1 LLIFSGDKVTIVT
14 THIENRTTPKGR
26 VRQADELLEMI
37 RPIRDL
43 LIVGRGYEYD
53 GGGWLSHQ
61 HKVDCTEKAERSCIL
76 GHKRNQVASRVEF
89 AMDIP
94 KFWSQKYEV
103 SRSPTGPESLYWR
116 PIRMRS
122 KQLT

>member
-1 LLIFSGDKVTIVT
+1 MRLVEWNIERGLELDAVKLLMTDKQGFLADLPGRQVTIVT
-14 THIENRTTPKGR
+14 THIENRTTPKGW

-61 HKVDCTEKAERSCIL
+61 RKVDCTEKLNDRASWAT
-76 GHKRNQVASRVEF
+76 KR
-89 AMDIP
+89 I
-94 KFWSQKYEV
+94 K
-103 SRSPTGPESLYWR
+103 
-116 PIRMRS
+116 
-122 KQLT
+122 

>member
-1 LLIFSGDKVTIVT
+1 MTDKQGFLADLPGRQVTIVT

-53 GGGWLSHQ
+53 RGGWLSHQ

-89 AMDIP
+89 AMDVANFGFNNT
-94 KFWSQKYEV
+94 KFQGD
-103 SRSPTGPESLYWR
+103 PTGPESL
-116 PIRMRS
+116 
-122 KQLT
+122 

>member
-1 LLIFSGDKVTIVT
+1 MRLVEWNIGRGLELDAVQLLMTDRQGFLADLLGRQVTIVT

-53 GGGWLSHQ
+53 GGM
-61 HKVDCTEKAERSCIL
+61 AE
-76 GHKRNQVASRVEF
+76 
-89 AMDIP
+89 
-94 KFWSQKYEV
+94 
-103 SRSPTGPESLYWR
+103 SPA
-116 PIRMRS
+116 
-122 KQLT
+122 